1 MRRSLLVPFVLALFA
16 CKPEAPR
23 ASDAQVPPAPGSA
36 SASTT
41 PPSYDT
47 SCRADDDCAPAPGC
61 CPAPCTSLVVNVKEL
76 PRIQASLA
84 SCDRSSPCP
93 SAGGCRTHAYLCT
106 GGRCA
111 LVYADDPAYRE
122 RR

>member
-1 MRRSLLVPFVLALFA
+1 MRRLLLVPLVFASFA

-23 ASDAQVPPAPGSA
+23 TSDAQVPPAAGSS

-41 PPSYDT
+41 LSYDT

-61 CPAPCTSLVVNVKEL
+61 CPTPCTSLVVNVKEL
-76 PRIQASLA
+76 PRVQASLA
-84 SCDRSSPCP
+84 SCDRSAPCP
-93 SAGGCRTHAYLCT
+93 SAGGCRTHAYLCN

-111 LVYADDPAYRE
+111 LVYAGEPGYRE